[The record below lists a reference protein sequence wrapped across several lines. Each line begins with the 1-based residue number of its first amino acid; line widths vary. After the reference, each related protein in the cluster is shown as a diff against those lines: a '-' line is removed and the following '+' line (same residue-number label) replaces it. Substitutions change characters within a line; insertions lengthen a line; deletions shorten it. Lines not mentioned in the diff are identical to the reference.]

1 MKKTIN
7 RFMQSFT
14 RKGQGFSRWLVLI
27 MALVMVLTLAACG
40 DKDPVDPN
48 TTDDS
53 ALVDPDDT
61 ENRVEPDP
69 IVEPEGMEA
78 TFAKYKDVYAWI
90 DIPEFKTALGTST
103 DLSYPVAQHP
113 TDRGFYLNR
122 DLDGNNSKTGTL
134 FTEAVVEGK
143 TINGLDLNDP
153 VTVIYGHNMANRTMF
168 GGLQSYGETLKFD
181 DNAVLYIYQPGR
193 QLTYKFF
200 ACIPYDTSHILYY
213 HDFKD
218 EKVFNAFFEALG
230 KAASD
235 PKYKSDTNQNAFYS
249 AEGCVNVDKTNLPQA
264 GDKVVVLSVCKNGDD
279 HHRYLLMAKL
289 VEDSAAPITMTRGEA
304 EAAGIPA
311 DRIQDKAAADAAAAA
326 ANVSAVEDAAAN
338 KTDTASKTDTAKTEH
353 KG

>member
-48 TTDDS
+48 TTDDPP
-53 ALVDPDDT
+53 LVDPNDT
-61 ENRVEPDP
+61 ANRVEPDP

-143 TINGLDLNDP
+143 TINGKDLNDP

-168 GGLQSYGETLKFD
+168 GGLQTFLSKMDFSQQHLVYM
-181 DNAVLYIYQPGR
+181 YQKDR
-193 QLTYKFF
+193 RVTYQ
-200 ACIPYDTSHILYY
+200 IVGGVQYDLSHIIYY
-213 HDFKD
+213 HDFSND
-218 EKVFNAFFEALG
+218 EVFNSFFDQLWKETDG
-230 KAASD
+230 
-235 PKYKSDTNQNAFYS
+235 T
-249 AEGCVNVDKTNLPQA
+249 TNLDRANKPVA
-264 GDKVVVLSVCKNGDD
+264 GDKVLILSVCKNGDD
-279 HHRYLLMAKL
+279 NHRYLVVCKMI
-289 VEDSAAPITMTRGEA
+289 EDT
-304 EAAGIPA
+304 A
-311 DRIQDKAAADAAAAA
+311 DPTTWPVADPAAD
-326 ANVSAVEDAAAN
+326 AN
-338 KTDTASKTDTAKTEH
+338 KTDANKTDANKTNTN
-353 KG
+353 KTNTNA

>member
-14 RKGQGFSRWLVLI
+14 RKGQGFSRWLVLM

-48 TTDDS
+48 TTDDPP
-53 ALVDPDDT
+53 LVDPNDT

-113 TDRGFYLNR
+113 SDRSFYLNR

-143 TINGLDLNDP
+143 TINGKDLNDP

-168 GGLQSYGETLKFD
+168 GGLQTFLSKMDFSQQHLVYM
-181 DNAVLYIYQPGR
+181 YQKDR
-193 QLTYKFF
+193 RVTYQ
-200 ACIPYDTSHILYY
+200 IVGGVQYDLSHIIYY
-213 HDFKD
+213 HDFSND
-218 EKVFNAFFEALG
+218 EVFNSFFDQLWKETDG
-230 KAASD
+230 
-235 PKYKSDTNQNAFYS
+235 T
-249 AEGCVNVDKTNLPQA
+249 TNLDRANKPVA
-264 GDKVVVLSVCKNGDD
+264 GDKVLILSVCKNGDD
-279 HHRYLLMAKL
+279 NHRYLVVCKMI
-289 VEDSAAPITMTRGEA
+289 EDT
-304 EAAGIPA
+304 A
-311 DRIQDKAAADAAAAA
+311 DPTTWPVADA
-326 ANVSAVEDAAAN
+326 NKTAAN
-338 KTDTASKTDTAKTEH
+338 KTDANKTAANA
-353 KG
+353 

>member
-40 DKDPVDPN
+40 DKDPVDPD
-48 TTDDS
+48 TTDDPP
-53 ALVDPDDT
+53 LVDPNDT
-61 ENRVEPDP
+61 ANRVEPDP

-113 TDRGFYLNR
+113 SDRSFYLNR

-143 TINGLDLNDP
+143 TINGKDLNDP

-168 GGLQSYGETLKFD
+168 GGLQTFLSKMDFSQQHLVYM
-181 DNAVLYIYQPGR
+181 YQKDR
-193 QLTYKFF
+193 RVTYQ
-200 ACIPYDTSHILYY
+200 IVGGVQYDLSHIIYY
-213 HDFKD
+213 HDFSND
-218 EKVFNAFFEALG
+218 EVFNSFFDQLWKETDG
-230 KAASD
+230 
-235 PKYKSDTNQNAFYS
+235 T
-249 AEGCVNVDKTNLPQA
+249 TNLDRANKPVA
-264 GDKVVVLSVCKNGDD
+264 GDKVLILSVCKNGDD
-279 HHRYLLMAKL
+279 NHRYLVVCKMI
-289 VEDSAAPITMTRGEA
+289 EDT
-304 EAAGIPA
+304 A
-311 DRIQDKAAADAAAAA
+311 DPTTWPVADPTA
-326 ANVSAVEDAAAN
+326 DAN
-338 KTDTASKTDTAKTEH
+338 KTDANKTAANA
-353 KG
+353 

>member
-48 TTDDS
+48 TTDDPP
-53 ALVDPDDT
+53 LVDPNDT

-113 TDRGFYLNR
+113 SDRSFYLNR

-143 TINGLDLNDP
+143 TINGKDLNDP

-168 GGLQSYGETLKFD
+168 GGLQTFLSKMDFSQQHLVYM
-181 DNAVLYIYQPGR
+181 YQKDR
-193 QLTYKFF
+193 RVTYQ
-200 ACIPYDTSHILYY
+200 IVGGVQYDLSHIIYY
-213 HDFKD
+213 HDFSND
-218 EKVFNAFFEALG
+218 EVFNSFFDQLWKETDG
-230 KAASD
+230 
-235 PKYKSDTNQNAFYS
+235 T
-249 AEGCVNVDKTNLPQA
+249 TNLDRANKPVA
-264 GDKVVVLSVCKNGDD
+264 GDKVLILSVCKNGDD
-279 HHRYLLMAKL
+279 NHRYLVVCKMI
-289 VEDSAAPITMTRGEA
+289 EDT
-304 EAAGIPA
+304 A
-311 DRIQDKAAADAAAAA
+311 DPTTWPVADPAADT
-326 ANVSAVEDAAAN
+326 N
-338 KTDTASKTDTAKTEH
+338 KTNTNA
-353 KG
+353 

>member
-27 MALVMVLTLAACG
+27 LALVMVLTLAACG

-48 TTDDS
+48 TPDDS
-53 ALVDPDDT
+53 ALVDPNDT

-113 TDRGFYLNR
+113 SDRSFYLNR

-143 TINGLDLNDP
+143 TINGKDLNDP

-168 GGLQSYGETLKFD
+168 GGLQTFLSKMDFSQQHLVYM
-181 DNAVLYIYQPGR
+181 YQKDR
-193 QLTYKFF
+193 RVTYQ
-200 ACIPYDTSHILYY
+200 IVGGVQYDLSHIIYY
-213 HDFKD
+213 HDFSND
-218 EKVFNAFFEALG
+218 EVFNSFFDQLWKETDG
-230 KAASD
+230 
-235 PKYKSDTNQNAFYS
+235 T
-249 AEGCVNVDKTNLPQA
+249 TNLDRANKPVA
-264 GDKVVVLSVCKNGDD
+264 GDKVLILSVCKNGDD
-279 HHRYLLMAKL
+279 NHRYLVVCKMI
-289 VEDSAAPITMTRGEA
+289 EDT
-304 EAAGIPA
+304 A
-311 DRIQDKAAADAAAAA
+311 DPTTWPLADTKT
-326 ANVSAVEDAAAN
+326 DAN
-338 KTDTASKTDTAKTEH
+338 KTDANKTDANT
-353 KG
+353 

>member
-1 MKKTIN
+1 MKEMMN
-7 RFMQSFT
+7 RLAQRFGKHGRSFV
-14 RKGQGFSRWLVLI
+14 RMLVLV
-27 MALVMVLTLAACG
+27 MALVMVLALAGCG
-40 DKDPVDPN
+40 KDDTTDPN
-48 TTDDS
+48 GQNDS
-53 ALVDPDDT
+53 AVDQDDT
-61 ENRVEPDP
+61 ANRVQPDP

-90 DIPEFKTALGTST
+90 EVPEFASTLGSST
-103 DLSYPVAQHP
+103 ELSYPVAQHP
-113 TDRGFYLNR
+113 TDRDFYLNR
-122 DLDGNNSKTGTL
+122 DLDGNSNKAGTL

-143 TINGLDLNDP
+143 TINGTDLNDP

-181 DNAVLYIYQPGR
+181 DNAVMYIYQPGR

-249 AEGCVNVDKTNLPQA
+249 AEGCVNVDKTNLPKA

>member
-48 TTDDS
+48 TTDDPP
-53 ALVDPDDT
+53 LVDPNDT

-113 TDRGFYLNR
+113 SDRGFYLNR

-143 TINGLDLNDP
+143 TINGKDLNDP

-168 GGLQSYGETLKFD
+168 GGLQTFLSKMDFSQQHLVYM
-181 DNAVLYIYQPGR
+181 YQKDR
-193 QLTYKFF
+193 RVTYQ
-200 ACIPYDTSHILYY
+200 IVGGVQYDLSHIIYY
-213 HDFKD
+213 HDFSND
-218 EKVFNAFFEALG
+218 EVFNSFFDQLWKETDG
-230 KAASD
+230 
-235 PKYKSDTNQNAFYS
+235 T
-249 AEGCVNVDKTNLPQA
+249 TNLDRANKPVA
-264 GDKVVVLSVCKNGDD
+264 GDKVLILSVCKNGDD
-279 HHRYLLMAKL
+279 NHRYLVVCKMI
-289 VEDSAAPITMTRGEA
+289 EDT
-304 EAAGIPA
+304 A
-311 DRIQDKAAADAAAAA
+311 DPTTWPLADTKT
-326 ANVSAVEDAAAN
+326 DAN
-338 KTDTASKTDTAKTEH
+338 KTDANKTDANT
-353 KG
+353 

>member
-1 MKKTIN
+1 MEKTIN

-48 TTDDS
+48 TTDDPP
-53 ALVDPDDT
+53 LVDPNDT

-69 IVEPEGMEA
+69 IVEPQNMAA

-113 TDRGFYLNR
+113 SDRSFYLNR

-168 GGLQSYGETLKFD
+168 GGLQTFLSKMDFSQQHLVYM
-181 DNAVLYIYQPGR
+181 YQKDR
-193 QLTYKFF
+193 RVTYQ
-200 ACIPYDTSHILYY
+200 IVGGVQYDLSHIIYY
-213 HDFKD
+213 HDFSND
-218 EKVFNAFFEALG
+218 EVFNSFFDQLWKETDG
-230 KAASD
+230 
-235 PKYKSDTNQNAFYS
+235 T
-249 AEGCVNVDKTNLPQA
+249 TNLDRANKPVA
-264 GDKVVVLSVCKNGDD
+264 GDKVLILSVCKNGDD
-279 HHRYLLMAKL
+279 NHRYLVVCKMI
-289 VEDSAAPITMTRGEA
+289 EDT
-304 EAAGIPA
+304 A
-311 DRIQDKAAADAAAAA
+311 DPTTWPVADTAADA
-326 ANVSAVEDAAAN
+326 N
-338 KTDTASKTDTAKTEH
+338 KTNTNKTNTNA
-353 KG
+353 

>member
-7 RFMQSFT
+7 RFMKSLP
-14 RKGQGFSRWLVLI
+14 RKGQGFSRWLVLM

-48 TTDDS
+48 TTDDPP
-53 ALVDPDDT
+53 LVDPNDT

-113 TDRGFYLNR
+113 SDRSFYLNR

-143 TINGLDLNDP
+143 TINGKDLNDP

-168 GGLQSYGETLKFD
+168 GGLQTFLSKMDFSQQHLVYM
-181 DNAVLYIYQPGR
+181 YQKDR
-193 QLTYKFF
+193 RVTYQ
-200 ACIPYDTSHILYY
+200 IVGGVQYDLSHIIYY
-213 HDFKD
+213 HDFSND
-218 EKVFNAFFEALG
+218 EVFNSFFDQLWKETDG
-230 KAASD
+230 
-235 PKYKSDTNQNAFYS
+235 T
-249 AEGCVNVDKTNLPQA
+249 TNLDRANKPVA
-264 GDKVVVLSVCKNGDD
+264 GDKVLILSVCKNGDD
-279 HHRYLLMAKL
+279 NHRYLVVCKMI
-289 VEDSAAPITMTRGEA
+289 EDT
-304 EAAGIPA
+304 A
-311 DRIQDKAAADAAAAA
+311 DPTTWPVADTAAD
-326 ANVSAVEDAAAN
+326 AN
-338 KTDTASKTDTAKTEH
+338 KTDANT
-353 KG
+353 

>member
-48 TTDDS
+48 TTDDPP
-53 ALVDPDDT
+53 LVDPNDT
-61 ENRVEPDP
+61 ANRVEPDP

-113 TDRGFYLNR
+113 SDRGFYLNR

-143 TINGLDLNDP
+143 TINGKDLNDP

-168 GGLQSYGETLKFD
+168 GGLQTFLSKMDFSQQHLVYM
-181 DNAVLYIYQPGR
+181 YQKDR
-193 QLTYKFF
+193 RVTYQ
-200 ACIPYDTSHILYY
+200 IVGGVQYDLSHIIYY
-213 HDFKD
+213 HDFSND
-218 EKVFNAFFEALG
+218 EVFNSFFDQLWKETDG
-230 KAASD
+230 
-235 PKYKSDTNQNAFYS
+235 T
-249 AEGCVNVDKTNLPQA
+249 TNLDRANKPVA
-264 GDKVVVLSVCKNGDD
+264 GDKVLILSVCKNGDD
-279 HHRYLLMAKL
+279 NHRYLVVCKMI
-289 VEDSAAPITMTRGEA
+289 EDT
-304 EAAGIPA
+304 A
-311 DRIQDKAAADAAAAA
+311 DPTTWPVADTAAD
-326 ANVSAVEDAAAN
+326 AN
-338 KTDTASKTDTAKTEH
+338 KTDANT
-353 KG
+353 

>member
-1 MKKTIN
+1 MKNTIN

-14 RKGQGFSRWLVLI
+14 RKGQGFSRWLVLM

-40 DKDPVDPN
+40 DKDPVDPD
-48 TTDDS
+48 TTDDPP
-53 ALVDPDDT
+53 LVDPNDT

-143 TINGLDLNDP
+143 TINSKDLNDP

-168 GGLQSYGETLKFD
+168 GGLQTFLSKMDFSQQHLVYM
-181 DNAVLYIYQPGR
+181 YQKDR
-193 QLTYKFF
+193 RVTYQ
-200 ACIPYDTSHILYY
+200 IVGGVQYDLSHIIYY
-213 HDFKD
+213 HDFSND
-218 EKVFNAFFEALG
+218 EVFNSFFDQLWKETDG
-230 KAASD
+230 
-235 PKYKSDTNQNAFYS
+235 T
-249 AEGCVNVDKTNLPQA
+249 TNLDRANKPVA
-264 GDKVVVLSVCKNGDD
+264 GDKVLILSVCKNGDD
-279 HHRYLLMAKL
+279 NHRYLVVCKMI
-289 VEDSAAPITMTRGEA
+289 EDT
-304 EAAGIPA
+304 A
-311 DRIQDKAAADAAAAA
+311 DPTTWPVADA
-326 ANVSAVEDAAAN
+326 NKTAAN
-338 KTDTASKTDTAKTEH
+338 KADANKTAANA
-353 KG
+353 

>member
-48 TTDDS
+48 TTDDPP
-53 ALVDPDDT
+53 LVDPNDT
-61 ENRVEPDP
+61 ANRVEPDP

-143 TINGLDLNDP
+143 TINSKDLNDP

-168 GGLQSYGETLKFD
+168 GGLQTFLSKMDFSQQHLVYM
-181 DNAVLYIYQPGR
+181 YQKDR
-193 QLTYKFF
+193 RVTYQ
-200 ACIPYDTSHILYY
+200 IVGGVQYDLSHIIYY
-213 HDFKD
+213 HDFSND
-218 EKVFNAFFEALG
+218 EVFNSFFDQLWKETDG
-230 KAASD
+230 
-235 PKYKSDTNQNAFYS
+235 T
-249 AEGCVNVDKTNLPQA
+249 TNLDRANKPVA
-264 GDKVVVLSVCKNGDD
+264 GDKVLILSVCKNGDD
-279 HHRYLLMAKL
+279 NHRYLVVCKMI
-289 VEDSAAPITMTRGEA
+289 EDT
-304 EAAGIPA
+304 A
-311 DRIQDKAAADAAAAA
+311 DPTTWPVADPAAD
-326 ANVSAVEDAAAN
+326 AN
-338 KTDTASKTDTAKTEH
+338 KTDANKTNTNKTNTNA
-353 KG
+353 

>member
-48 TTDDS
+48 TTDDPP
-53 ALVDPDDT
+53 LVDPNDT

-103 DLSYPVAQHP
+103 DLSYPVVQHP
-113 TDRGFYLNR
+113 SDRSFYLNR

-143 TINGLDLNDP
+143 TINGKDLNDP

-168 GGLQSYGETLKFD
+168 GGLQTFLSKMDFSQQHLVYM
-181 DNAVLYIYQPGR
+181 YQKDR
-193 QLTYKFF
+193 RVTYQ
-200 ACIPYDTSHILYY
+200 IVGGVQYDLSHIIYY
-213 HDFKD
+213 HDFSND
-218 EKVFNAFFEALG
+218 EVFNSFFDQLWKETDG
-230 KAASD
+230 
-235 PKYKSDTNQNAFYS
+235 T
-249 AEGCVNVDKTNLPQA
+249 TNLDRANKPVA
-264 GDKVVVLSVCKNGDD
+264 GDKVLILSVCKNGDD
-279 HHRYLLMAKL
+279 NHRYLVVCKMI
-289 VEDSAAPITMTRGEA
+289 EDT
-304 EAAGIPA
+304 A
-311 DRIQDKAAADAAAAA
+311 DPTTWPVADTAT
-326 ANVSAVEDAAAN
+326 DTN
-338 KTDTASKTDTAKTEH
+338 KTDTNKTDANKTNTN
-353 KG
+353 KTNTNA